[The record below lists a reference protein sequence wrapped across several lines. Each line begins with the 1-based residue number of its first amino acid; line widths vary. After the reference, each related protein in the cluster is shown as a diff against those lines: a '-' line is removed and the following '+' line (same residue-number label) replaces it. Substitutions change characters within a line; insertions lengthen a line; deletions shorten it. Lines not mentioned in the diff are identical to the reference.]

1 MSEAAIESVAAEPV
15 GQAAEPVLSVSEH
28 AAQFNPAAPKVAPVA
43 DESEEAPE
51 GETDAEREERIHH
64 SAAQKREADTG
75 KWKDGKQR
83 KSKDLVERVNA
94 LTGRAKGAEERAA
107 VAERQLAD
115 ANAEV
120 ARLKAMGAPK
130 TEINR
135 ANADARHAF
144 DERND
149 ADSKLREVKRLENPA
164 DPSDPEPQEADID
177 DKFGGDYAK
186 FLKAQARWEARQE
199 MREQREREEREVIN
213 RQVAEISK
221 AQVQKFNTRVDAARQ
236 KYSDFDAAANEVIQR
251 VPQGSIIESWMFE
264 HPKAEDVV
272 YMFHSH
278 PQELD
283 AILQMPTAIEQI
295 EAVTLLA
302 QRFASPQNG
311 SAGTTG
317 SATVRKMVSTPPK
330 PPNPVRTEAQRSSD
344 GPPLDGSLSVS
355 EHARRFKLRH

>member
-15 GQAAEPVLSVSEH
+15 EQAAEPVLSVSEH

-107 VAERQLAD
+107 AAERNLAAAQDELNRLRAASAPRAEIAKAEARVD
-115 ANAEV
+115 A
-120 ARLKAMGAPK
+120 K
-130 TEINR
+130 TE
-135 ANADARHAF
+135 AVDAA
-144 DERND
+144 
-149 ADSKLREVKRLENPA
+149 
-164 DPSDPEPQEADID
+164 DPEPQESEID
-177 DKFGGDYAK
+177 EKFGGDYAK